1 MHLVLKWCSFPFLPS
16 VRKANLTEDPLWNA
30 SSLGFLQGRGDLIWS
45 WHACGLPALPCP
57 VGGQPN
63 DQERIRGFHTHRP
76 HHTEWRLARLTHR
89 NSHVCYSHSFWQK
102 AVIRTEGKMAR
113 HPEGRGDPYAA
124 SSPAQYLWE
133 GHGRAHPAATW
144 HLLEHRK
151 GSKEHT
157 SVS

>member
-45 WHACGLPALPCP
+45 RRACGPPAPPCP

-76 HHTEWRLARLTHR
+76 HHTEWLLARHTQKLPRVLFSLVLTKSCDKNR
-89 NSHVCYSHSFWQK
+89 RENGKASWGKRRPICSFLTSPVFVRPW
-102 AVIRTEGKMAR
+102 TGT
-113 HPEGRGDPYAA
+113 PSCDLTPPWA
-124 SSPAQYLWE
+124 S
-133 GHGRAHPAATW
+133 
-144 HLLEHRK
+144 
-151 GSKEHT
+151 
-157 SVS
+157 